1 MSFSDK
7 TAVAFASVVG
17 LGRMPAS
24 GTWGS
29 AAAAVAAPWFF
40 MTASGPVRLLILLLV
55 FIGGGLACDIV
66 ERLECK
72 KDPGLCVIDEVLGQ
86 WITYAF
92 FAALT
97 PWQMFWGFLLFRL
110 FDIWK
115 PAPVRASEC
124 WLPGGFG
131 VMIDDALAGLYAA
144 IALGVLIAIGL

>member
-1 MSFSDK
+1 MTFKESISL
-7 TAVAFASVVG
+7 AFASLWN
-17 LGRMPAS
+17 LGRLPAS

-40 MTASGPVRLLILLLV
+40 MTATMPVRLLILALLFV
-55 FIGGGLACDIV
+55 GGGLACDIV
-66 ERLECK
+66 ERLEGK
-72 KDPGLCVIDEVLGQ
+72 KDPGVCIIDEVLGQ
-86 WITYAF
+86 WITYFF

-144 IALGVLIAIGL
+144 LALWALIAIGF